1 MPLLLAAP
9 PMAALGMG
17 LIGTIIVILIVIFI
31 LSRVL

>member
-9 PMAALGMG
+9 PVAALGMG
-17 LIGTIIVILIVIFI
+17 TIGTIIVILIVIVI